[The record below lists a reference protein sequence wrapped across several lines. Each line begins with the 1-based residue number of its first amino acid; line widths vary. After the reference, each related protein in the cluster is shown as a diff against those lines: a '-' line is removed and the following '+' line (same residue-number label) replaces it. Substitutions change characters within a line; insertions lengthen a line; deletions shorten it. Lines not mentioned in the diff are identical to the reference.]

1 MANFNLA
8 SATPVNFKLTLL
20 MKKTL
25 IQSILAAAILLL
37 AVPVQAQTK
46 IATVDLKKIFEGYWK
61 TKQADANL
69 KDRALDFDKK
79 RKEMLD
85 EYQKLG
91 EDTKKLMDSAN
102 DQAVAVAEREKRKQ
116 AAEKKVLELKE
127 IEQNI
132 RQFDSSARASLTEQ
146 QRRMRDNVLKEIRE
160 AINLKVKAGS
170 YTMVLD
176 TAAESNNNTPIV
188 LFSNGQGDLTEEILT
203 QINANAP
210 PEVLKALEK
219 REKDEK
225 SEKGEKK
232 EDKK

>member
-1 MANFNLA
+1 MNKMIL
-8 SATPVNFKLTLL
+8 K
-20 MKKTL
+20 
-25 IQSILAAAILLL
+25 SILAAAILLVAAPL
-37 AVPVQAQTK
+37 QAQTK

-79 RKEMLD
+79 RKEMYE
-85 EYQKLG
+85 EYQKIADEYG
-91 EDTKKLMDSAN
+91 KLIASAN
-102 DQAVAVAEREKRKQ
+102 DQAVPALERDKRKQ
-116 AAEKKVLELKE
+116 AAEKKVLEMKE
-127 IEQNI
+127 IEQNV
-132 RQFDSSARASLTEQ
+132 RQFDTSARATLSEQ

-160 AINLKVKAGS
+160 AINLKVKTGG

-176 TAAESNNNTPIV
+176 TASESVNNTPII
-188 LFSNGQGDLTEEILT
+188 LYSNGQGDLTDEILT

-225 SEKGEKK
+225 SEKKDEKK
-232 EDKK
+232 NEKK

>member
-1 MANFNLA
+1 
-8 SATPVNFKLTLL
+8 

-25 IQSILAAAILLL
+25 IQSILAAALFLL
-37 AVPVQAQTK
+37 AAPVQAQTK

-102 DQAVAVAEREKRKQ
+102 DQAVAVTEREKRKQ

-188 LFSNGQGDLTEEILT
+188 LFSNGQGDLTDEILT

-225 SEKGEKK
+225 SEKK